1 MQPLYILE
9 AVDVRR
15 ADQAQ
20 SSRALTISKM
30 AIPAIKRVKAEHKP
44 GGGVGNVQFTFP
56 MIEAV
61 EPKFELKGFD
71 PDIIGNF
78 GFAAGTAD
86 KWTFAGAVRDK
97 RSGRAIPARAVIQ
110 GIISEW
116 EPTEFSPGE
125 VAGVN
130 HVINEVTHYEFWLD
144 STELWYWDFWERAG
158 RSGGTSWFS
167 DVVTAL
173 GV

>member
-15 ADQAQ
+15 ADQAG

-56 MIEAV
+56 QIEAI

-71 PDIIGNF
+71 PDIIGNL
-78 GFAAGTAD
+78 GFASGVAD
-86 KWTFAGAVRDK
+86 KWVFAGACRDRRTG
-97 RSGRAIPARAVIQ
+97 RSLPARAVIQ
-110 GIISEW
+110 GIVAEW
-116 EPTEFSPGE
+116 EPTEWSVGE
-125 VAGVN
+125 VSGVN
-130 HVINEVTHYEFWLD
+130 HVIQEVTYYEFTLD
-144 STELWYWDFWERAG
+144 GVELWHWDFWGRVG
-158 RSGGTSWFS
+158 RSGGRSWFG

-173 GV
+173 GA